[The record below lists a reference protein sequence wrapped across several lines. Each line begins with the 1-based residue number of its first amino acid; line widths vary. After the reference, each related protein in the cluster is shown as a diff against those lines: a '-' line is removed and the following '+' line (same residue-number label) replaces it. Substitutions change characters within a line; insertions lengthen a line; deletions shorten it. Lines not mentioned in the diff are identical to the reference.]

1 MKRKELRPRPTRNP
15 EADPAARTAGTATP
29 GAESAAPSA
38 DSTGRGCESA
48 PPTADPTASGAELAA
63 LDADPAASG
72 GELAASGA
80 DPMASGGELAALDA
94 DPAASGAELAASD
107 ADPMA
112 SAVELPEPTA
122 DPAASGAEL
131 AASDADQTAPAAKL
145 PASDADQT
153 APAAKLP
160 ASDADQTAPAAKL
173 PAPTANQTAPGPESP
188 APKSGVAAA
197 GGSLP
202 RRIRRAAAM
211 RGYDGLFRTA
221 LWVLVALVLVTLV
234 GQLAGIGGRPDA
246 IVGPRL
252 SPPAA
257 GWPLGTDNLGRSL
270 LPRLFQGV
278 GTTLLLSAFAVT
290 CTAVISTALGVLAGY
305 RGGRTA
311 EVILRI
317 GDVLYAF
324 PAIVLAVLVAAV
336 LGPGRTAALAAI
348 VLVTVPLMTRMVG
361 IAARA
366 VARREFVTAARI
378 SGVRAPT
385 IMLRHILPNVAGTVA
400 VQGTYA
406 LSVGILVEGGLS
418 FLGYG
423 VQLPDASLGLLIQE
437 GGLYMVGAPWLIVA
451 PGVVL
456 IAAIMAVNLIGDS
469 LRDRFEPRETR
480 SLV

>member
-1 MKRKELRPRPTRNP
+1 MK
-15 EADPAARTAGTATP
+15 ATAV
-29 GAESAAPSA
+29 
-38 DSTGRGCESA
+38 R
-48 PPTADPTASGAELAA
+48 
-63 LDADPAASG
+63 
-72 GELAASGA
+72 
-80 DPMASGGELAALDA
+80 
-94 DPAASGAELAASD
+94 
-107 ADPMA
+107 
-112 SAVELPEPTA
+112 V
-122 DPAASGAEL
+122 
-131 AASDADQTAPAAKL
+131 
-145 PASDADQT
+145 
-153 APAAKLP
+153 
-160 ASDADQTAPAAKL
+160 
-173 PAPTANQTAPGPESP
+173 
-188 APKSGVAAA
+188 
-197 GGSLP
+197 
-202 RRIRRAAAM
+202 RRALAM
-211 RGYDGLFRTA
+211 RSGDGLLRGA
-221 LWVLVALVLVTLV
+221 VWVLLALVLATLL
-234 GQLAGIGGRPDA
+234 GQLTGAGGRPDA

-252 SPPAA
+252 QPPGS
-257 GWPLGTDNLGRSL
+257 GWLLGTDNLGRSL
-270 LPRLFQGV
+270 LPRLLQGI
-278 GTTLLLSAFAVT
+278 GTTLLLSTLAVA
-290 CTAVISTALGVLAGY
+290 CTAVISTALGVVAGY

-311 EVILRI
+311 ELILRI
-317 GDVLYAF
+317 GDVLYSF

-336 LGPGRTAALAAI
+336 LGPGRTTALAAI

-361 IAARA
+361 VAARA

-456 IAAIMAVNLIGDS
+456 VAAIMAINLVGDS

>member
-1 MKRKELRPRPTRNP
+1 MK
-15 EADPAARTAGTATP
+15 
-29 GAESAAPSA
+29 
-38 DSTGRGCESA
+38 
-48 PPTADPTASGAELAA
+48 
-63 LDADPAASG
+63 
-72 GELAASGA
+72 
-80 DPMASGGELAALDA
+80 
-94 DPAASGAELAASD
+94 
-107 ADPMA
+107 
-112 SAVELPEPTA
+112 
-122 DPAASGAEL
+122 
-131 AASDADQTAPAAKL
+131 APAVRGRR
-145 PASDADQT
+145 
-153 APAAKLP
+153 APAMR
-160 ASDADQTAPAAKL
+160 
-173 PAPTANQTAPGPESP
+173 
-188 APKSGVAAA
+188 SG
-197 GGSLP
+197 
-202 RRIRRAAAM
+202 
-211 RGYDGLFRTA
+211 DGLLRGA
-221 LWVLVALVLVTLV
+221 VWVLLALVLATLL
-234 GQLAGIGGRPDA
+234 GQLTGAGGRPDA

-252 SPPAA
+252 SPPGS
-257 GWPLGTDNLGRSL
+257 GWLLGTDNLGRSL
-270 LPRLFQGV
+270 LPRLLQGI
-278 GTTLLLSAFAVT
+278 GTTLLLSTLAVA
-290 CTAVISTALGVLAGY
+290 CTAVISTALGVVAGY

-311 EVILRI
+311 ELILRI
-317 GDVLYAF
+317 GDVLYSF

-336 LGPGRTAALAAI
+336 LGPGRTTALAAI

-361 IAARA
+361 VAARA

-456 IAAIMAVNLIGDS
+456 VAAIMAINLVGDS

>member
-1 MKRKELRPRPTRNP
+1 MK
-15 EADPAARTAGTATP
+15 
-29 GAESAAPSA
+29 APVVR
-38 DSTGRGCESA
+38 GRR
-48 PPTADPTASGAELAA
+48 
-63 LDADPAASG
+63 
-72 GELAASGA
+72 
-80 DPMASGGELAALDA
+80 
-94 DPAASGAELAASD
+94 
-107 ADPMA
+107 
-112 SAVELPEPTA
+112 
-122 DPAASGAEL
+122 
-131 AASDADQTAPAAKL
+131 APAMR
-145 PASDADQT
+145 
-153 APAAKLP
+153 
-160 ASDADQTAPAAKL
+160 
-173 PAPTANQTAPGPESP
+173 
-188 APKSGVAAA
+188 SG
-197 GGSLP
+197 
-202 RRIRRAAAM
+202 
-211 RGYDGLFRTA
+211 DGLLRGA
-221 LWVLVALVLVTLV
+221 VWVLLALVLATLL
-234 GQLAGIGGRPDA
+234 GQLTGAGGRPDA

-252 SPPAA
+252 SPPGS
-257 GWPLGTDNLGRSL
+257 GWLLGTDNLGRSL
-270 LPRLFQGV
+270 LPRLLQGI
-278 GTTLLLSAFAVT
+278 GTTLLLSTLAVA
-290 CTAVISTALGVLAGY
+290 CTAVISTALGVVAGY

-311 EVILRI
+311 ELILRI
-317 GDVLYAF
+317 GDVLYSF

-336 LGPGRTAALAAI
+336 LGPGRTTALAAI

-361 IAARA
+361 VAARA

-456 IAAIMAVNLIGDS
+456 VAAIMAINLVGDS

>member
-1 MKRKELRPRPTRNP
+1 
-15 EADPAARTAGTATP
+15 
-29 GAESAAPSA
+29 
-38 DSTGRGCESA
+38 
-48 PPTADPTASGAELAA
+48 
-63 LDADPAASG
+63 
-72 GELAASGA
+72 
-80 DPMASGGELAALDA
+80 
-94 DPAASGAELAASD
+94 
-107 ADPMA
+107 
-112 SAVELPEPTA
+112 
-122 DPAASGAEL
+122 
-131 AASDADQTAPAAKL
+131 
-145 PASDADQT
+145 
-153 APAAKLP
+153 
-160 ASDADQTAPAAKL
+160 
-173 PAPTANQTAPGPESP
+173 
-188 APKSGVAAA
+188 
-197 GGSLP
+197 
-202 RRIRRAAAM
+202 M
-211 RGYDGLFRTA
+211 RSWDGLLRCA
-221 LWVLVALVLVTLV
+221 VWVLVALVLATLL
-234 GQLAGIGGRPDA
+234 GQLTGAGGRPDA

-252 SPPAA
+252 APPGS

-270 LPRLFQGV
+270 LPRLLQGI
-278 GTTLLLSAFAVT
+278 GTTLLLSALAVA
-290 CTAVISTALGVLAGY
+290 CTAVISTALGVVAGY

-311 EVILRI
+311 ELILRT
-317 GDVLYAF
+317 GDVLYSF

-336 LGPGRTAALAAI
+336 LGPGRTTALAAI

-361 IAARA
+361 VAARA

-437 GGLYMVGAPWLIVA
+437 GGLYMVGAPWLIIA

-456 IAAIMAVNLIGDS
+456 VAAIMAINLVGDS

>member
-1 MKRKELRPRPTRNP
+1 MK
-15 EADPAARTAGTATP
+15 ATAV
-29 GAESAAPSA
+29 
-38 DSTGRGCESA
+38 R
-48 PPTADPTASGAELAA
+48 
-63 LDADPAASG
+63 
-72 GELAASGA
+72 
-80 DPMASGGELAALDA
+80 
-94 DPAASGAELAASD
+94 
-107 ADPMA
+107 
-112 SAVELPEPTA
+112 V
-122 DPAASGAEL
+122 
-131 AASDADQTAPAAKL
+131 
-145 PASDADQT
+145 
-153 APAAKLP
+153 
-160 ASDADQTAPAAKL
+160 
-173 PAPTANQTAPGPESP
+173 
-188 APKSGVAAA
+188 
-197 GGSLP
+197 
-202 RRIRRAAAM
+202 RRALAM
-211 RGYDGLFRTA
+211 RSGDGLLRGA
-221 LWVLVALVLVTLV
+221 VWVLLALVLATLL
-234 GQLAGIGGRPDA
+234 GQLTGAGGRPDA

-252 SPPAA
+252 SPPGS
-257 GWPLGTDNLGRSL
+257 GWLLGTDNLGRSL
-270 LPRLFQGV
+270 LPRLLQGI
-278 GTTLLLSAFAVT
+278 GTTLLLSTLAVA
-290 CTAVISTALGVLAGY
+290 CTAVISTALGVVAGY

-311 EVILRI
+311 ELILRI
-317 GDVLYAF
+317 GDVLYSF

-336 LGPGRTAALAAI
+336 LGPGRTTALAAI

-361 IAARA
+361 VAARA

-456 IAAIMAVNLIGDS
+456 VAAIMAINLVGDS

>member
-1 MKRKELRPRPTRNP
+1 MRRKELRPRPTRNP
-15 EADPAARTAGTATP
+15 ETDLAARTAGTAVP
-29 GAESAAPSA
+29 GGGSAAPDVDLAVPGGGSAAPDVDLAVPGGELAAPSA
-38 DSTGRGCESA
+38 DPTGRGPEPPA
-48 PPTADPTASGAELAA
+48 PNADP
-63 LDADPAASG
+63 
-72 GELAASGA
+72 
-80 DPMASGGELAALDA
+80 
-94 DPAASGAELAASD
+94 
-107 ADPMA
+107 
-112 SAVELPEPTA
+112 
-122 DPAASGAEL
+122 
-131 AASDADQTAPAAKL
+131 
-145 PASDADQT
+145 
-153 APAAKLP
+153 
-160 ASDADQTAPAAKL
+160 
-173 PAPTANQTAPGPESP
+173 TAPGPESP
-188 APKSGVAAA
+188 APKSGVTAA

-252 SPPAA
+252 QPPAA
-257 GWPLGTDNLGRSL
+257 SWPLGTDNLGRSL

-278 GTTLLLSAFAVT
+278 GTTLLLSALAVT

-311 EVILRI
+311 EMILRI

-378 SGVRAPT
+378 SGVRAPM

-437 GGLYMVGAPWLIVA
+437 GGLYMVGAPWLIIA

>member
-1 MKRKELRPRPTRNP
+1 
-15 EADPAARTAGTATP
+15 
-29 GAESAAPSA
+29 
-38 DSTGRGCESA
+38 
-48 PPTADPTASGAELAA
+48 
-63 LDADPAASG
+63 
-72 GELAASGA
+72 
-80 DPMASGGELAALDA
+80 
-94 DPAASGAELAASD
+94 
-107 ADPMA
+107 
-112 SAVELPEPTA
+112 
-122 DPAASGAEL
+122 
-131 AASDADQTAPAAKL
+131 
-145 PASDADQT
+145 
-153 APAAKLP
+153 
-160 ASDADQTAPAAKL
+160 
-173 PAPTANQTAPGPESP
+173 
-188 APKSGVAAA
+188 
-197 GGSLP
+197 
-202 RRIRRAAAM
+202 M
-211 RGYDGLFRTA
+211 RSYDGLFRTA
-221 LWVLVALVLVTLV
+221 VWVLGALLVVTL
-234 GQLAGIGGRPDA
+234 AGRLTGVGGRPDA

-252 SPPAA
+252 MPPGA

-270 LPRLFQGV
+270 LPRLLQGI
-278 GTTLLLSAFAVT
+278 GTTLLLSCLAVA
-290 CTAVISTALGVLAGY
+290 CTALISTALGVIAGY

-311 EVILRI
+311 EVILRF
-317 GDVLYAF
+317 GDMLYSF

-361 IAARA
+361 TAARA

-456 IAAIMAVNLIGDS
+456 VAAIMAINLIGDS